1 MHLIHNGSHELGGPE
16 RGRLCMFLDVNMSRS
31 VPYFL
36 ALVTQLGHL
45 VFCKGSSNAVFPTT
59 AAQPKQTKTDRHTP
73 REEPLSLPHVALWVS
88 PKAILA
94 SPFRRRT
101 LGVCPPPSLTQQIL
115 PRILL
120 YYPRLCPTYLSISAI
135 PSHILQSSQPVHSG
149 VGASWLFSYLLRET
163 ECSPYLIPKA
173 SGF

>member
-1 MHLIHNGSHELGGPE
+1 MSPTSWPSSLSMTIWSSVRVPQMLH
-16 RGRLCMFLDVNMSRS
+16 FL
-31 VPYFL
+31 
-36 ALVTQLGHL
+36 QLLHRQ
-45 VFCKGSSNAVFPTT
+45 NR
-59 AAQPKQTKTDRHTP
+59 DRQTP

-94 SPFRRRT
+94 SP
-101 LGVCPPPSLTQQIL
+101 LGLSSPSLTQQIL

-120 YYPRLCPTYLSISAI
+120 CSRLCPTYLSISGI

-149 VGASWLFSYLLRET
+149 VGASWLFSYLLLET
-163 ECSPYLIPKA
+163 ECFPHPIPKA